1 MIQPIKIK
9 NIIIGEGP
17 PKIIVPIVGKTQTEI
32 VEKARSF
39 GELAIDL
46 VEWRVDF
53 FEDALE
59 TEKVISALGALR
71 SVLPEM
77 PLLFTF
83 RTKKEGGE
91 KEISMTDYITL
102 NKAVAETG
110 MVDLVDVEIFSGDDV
125 VRQNMA
131 NLHEAGVKVI
141 ASNHE
146 FHKTPDRDELISRL
160 CKMQDMGADILKVAV
175 MPTSKADVLEL
186 LSATNTMYNEHATR
200 PLVTMSMA
208 ATGVISRLAGEV
220 FGSSMTFGAVGQVSA
235 PGQIPVEQL
244 KTVLDIIHNAL

>member
-1 MIQPIKIK
+1 
-9 NIIIGEGP
+9 
-17 PKIIVPIVGKTQTEI
+17 
-32 VEKARSF
+32 
-39 GELAIDL
+39 
-46 VEWRVDF
+46 
-53 FEDALE
+53 
-59 TEKVISALGALR
+59 
-71 SVLPEM
+71 
-77 PLLFTF
+77 
-83 RTKKEGGE
+83 
-91 KEISMTDYITL
+91 MTDYITL